1 MLYQL
6 HELHAATVTP
16 IRLMAKAAQ
25 RIHSS
30 PFNPMSYSPYG
41 RMVAAAA
48 EVIER
53 VTDRYEKPAFGLDH
67 TVIDGRTVPVVEEI
81 VHDLTFCKLLH
92 FRRDTEGLN
101 DPKLLLVAPLSG
113 HYATLLRG
121 TVEALLPDHDVYI
134 TDWVDA
140 RMVPVF
146 EGPFHFDDYVEY
158 VIEFLHLL
166 GPGTNVMAVCQPSVP
181 VLAAVSLMNAANDPC
196 APATMTLMGGPID
209 TRESPTQVN
218 QLAMTRP
225 LKWFEDNVIHSVP
238 GIYPGVMRRVYP
250 GFVQLTGFMTMNLE
264 RHIGAHVKL
273 YEHLVRGD
281 GDSAEA
287 HRSFYDEYLS
297 VMDLPAEYY
306 IETIDRVF
314 QRHLLPKREMVVNG
328 KLVDPSAITRTAV
341 MTVEGEL
348 DDISGIGQTRASHK
362 LCNNLPEHMHAHY
375 EQAGVGHYGIFNGRR
390 WREQVKPRIAAFIR
404 AHAPA

>member
-6 HELHAATVTP
+6 HEMHAATVTP
-16 IRLMAKAAQ
+16 IRLMARAAQ

-41 RMVAAAA
+41 RMIAAAA
-48 EVIER
+48 EVLER

-81 VHDLTFCKLLH
+81 VSDLTFCKLLH
-92 FRRDTEGLN
+92 FKREAPGLN

-134 TDWVDA
+134 TDWTDA
-140 RMVPVF
+140 RNVPLF
-146 EGPFHFDDYVEY
+146 DGPFHLDDYVEY
-158 VIEFLHLL
+158 VIAFLHHL
-166 GPGTNVMAVCQPSVP
+166 GEGTHVMAVCQPSVP
-181 VLAAVSLMNAANDPC
+181 VLAAVALMNADNDPC

-238 GIYPGVMRRVYP
+238 GIYPGMGRRVYP
-250 GFVQLTGFMTMNLE
+250 GFLQLTGFMTMNLE

-273 YEHLVRGD
+273 YEHLVEGD
-281 GDSAEA
+281 GDSADA

-306 IETIDRVF
+306 LETIDRVF
-314 QRHLLPKREMVVNG
+314 QRHLLPKRQMMVNG
-328 KLVDPSAITRTAV
+328 RLADPAAITRTAV

-348 DDISGIGQTRASHK
+348 DDISGIGQTRATHL
-362 LCNNLPEHMHAHY
+362 LCNNLPEAMHGHY

-390 WREQVKPRIAAFIR
+390 WREQVKPRIASFIR
-404 AHAPA
+404 AHARD

>member
-6 HELHAATVTP
+6 HEMHAATVTP
-16 IRLMAKAAQ
+16 IRLMARAAQ

-41 RMVAAAA
+41 RMIAAAA
-48 EVIER
+48 EVLER

-81 VHDLTFCKLLH
+81 VSDLTFCKLLH
-92 FRRDTEGLN
+92 FKREAPGLN

-134 TDWVDA
+134 TDWTDA
-140 RMVPVF
+140 RNVPLF
-146 EGPFHFDDYVEY
+146 DGPFHLDDYVEY
-158 VIEFLHLL
+158 VIAFLHHL
-166 GPGTNVMAVCQPSVP
+166 GEGTHVMAVCQPSVP
-181 VLAAVSLMNAANDPC
+181 VLAAVALMNGDNDPC

-238 GIYPGVMRRVYP
+238 GIYPGMGRRVYP
-250 GFVQLTGFMTMNLE
+250 GFLQLTGFMTMNLE

-273 YEHLVRGD
+273 YEHLVEGD
-281 GDSAEA
+281 GDSADA

-306 IETIDRVF
+306 LETIDRVF
-314 QRHLLPKREMVVNG
+314 QRHLLPKRQMMVNG
-328 KLVDPSAITRTAV
+328 RLADPAAITRTAV

-348 DDISGIGQTRASHK
+348 DDISGIGQTRATHL
-362 LCNNLPEHMHAHY
+362 LCNNLPEAMHGHY

-390 WREQVKPRIAAFIR
+390 WREQVKPRIASFIR
-404 AHAPA
+404 AHARD